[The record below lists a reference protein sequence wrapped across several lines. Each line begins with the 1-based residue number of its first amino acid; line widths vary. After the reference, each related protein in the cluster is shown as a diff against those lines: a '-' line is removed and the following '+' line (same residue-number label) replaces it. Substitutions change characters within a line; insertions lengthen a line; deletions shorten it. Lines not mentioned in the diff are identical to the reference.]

1 MPQRQTN
8 ALDKGKVLTLFYIA
22 IFVAC
27 LGAALIIPWLFRLL
41 SSTGRAVQRS
51 IFPRSDSGPTGH
63 LKANPT
69 RAVNTDSPAS
79 VSRKCAVR
87 SHADLNPE
95 SDNSYFG
102 PRKEY
107 SPPLEAKVQLNSAGW
122 ISREDRLTSNGR
134 TYKVN
139 RRIKVREKYPKYISK
154 PASWS

>member
-1 MPQRQTN
+1 M
-8 ALDKGKVLTLFYIA
+8 TLFYTA

-27 LGAALIIPWLFRLL
+27 LGVALILPWLFRLI
-41 SSTGRAVQRS
+41 SSMGRAVHRS
-51 IFPRSDSGPTGH
+51 IVPRSDNGPTSH
-63 LKANPT
+63 LRAHPT
-69 RAVNTDSPAS
+69 RSVNTDSPAS

-87 SHADLNPE
+87 SHAELNTE

-107 SPPLEAKVQLNSAGW
+107 SLPLEAKVQLNSAGW
-122 ISREDRLTSNGR
+122 ISREDRLTTNGR